1 MMLFFFILISPSTL
15 SLKVVISYPSRWMIS
30 SAPSYSQC
38 RDVLRNT
45 HFDERISLPRLPC
58 HISLLSEGS
67 VAHDSNILADLL
79 IHEKH
84 RLQSEELG
92 ASLSSHL
99 CTWQL
104 WVEVA
109 VRTTALCV
117 YTLLA
122 VNGCVFTLDLI
133 VSPPRL
139 LLSTMFGT
147 CLSAAV
153 GCFKAGDTFVAVLVP
168 AWVFVFWSLGEKKEI
183 L

>member
-1 MMLFFFILISPSTL
+1 MSLEIHILMDGFPTKVTVSYFT
-15 SLKVVISYPSRWMIS
+15 SLW
-30 SAPSYSQC
+30 
-38 RDVLRNT
+38 
-45 HFDERISLPRLPC
+45 RL
-58 HISLLSEGS
+58 
-67 VAHDSNILADLL
+67 VAHCLNIVTDLL

-84 RLQSEELG
+84 WLHSEELG

-99 CTWQL
+99 CVWQL
-104 WVEVA
+104 WVC
-109 VRTTALCV
+109 TTALRV

-153 GCFKAGDTFVAVLVP
+153 GRFKAGDTFVAVLVS
-168 AWVFVFWSLGEKKEI
+168 AWVFVFWSLGKKKKKSFKWSMCSHSNVALI
-183 L
+183 CGPSSLLDWFQL